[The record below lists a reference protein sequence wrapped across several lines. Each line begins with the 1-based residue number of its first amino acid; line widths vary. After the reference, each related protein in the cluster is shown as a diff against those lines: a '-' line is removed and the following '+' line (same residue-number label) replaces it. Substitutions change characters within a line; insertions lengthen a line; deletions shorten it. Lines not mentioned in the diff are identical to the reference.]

1 MSDGDS
7 TISSMPQ
14 AALPLSGEA
23 VPCAQ
28 RGTNAQAPA
37 AAFGV
42 PAASVSPPVPL
53 AQFQTWIDL
62 STAPPTLRM
71 YVDTNWVALYSIGSD
86 GSVVPLQPVSLPSP
100 AADAH
105 AATKQYVDNRT
116 SAVGTLVFKGVIDCT
131 ASPNYP
137 AADAG
142 DFYIVGA
149 AGKIGGA
156 AGVNAGISATLLCL
170 TDGTASGTQLDVGVH
185 WRVGQGNSNA
195 LVIGP
200 SSATDGSFALF
211 DGTSGTLIKE
221 GNVARDV
228 DPAMLAASD
237 LRVPSQKAA
246 KHAFGGGP
254 LAGDTPQQGQFWTWD
269 AVSSSFRVR
278 DSEGKNLLV
287 NSAFDIWQENTS
299 YTITVPGN
307 KLFIADFWKLGFNGV
322 GPTRTVN
329 RVAGLSGSQYALK
342 VQRIPGGTDPSRVR
356 LSQQFG
362 KAESMFLAGKTVTVS
377 FDFMVGADFTGI
389 APAVG
394 MYYGTGV
401 DEDFVET
408 GAGPHFLTGAGF
420 TTLGTLLTAQLA
432 PAGTVARLV
441 HPALAIPAGITELVC
456 DIHVGLFSTN
466 PAGADDS
473 YTIGNIKME
482 IGRIATPHQRPNPA
496 TELRRCQRRYWK
508 TFLRSAV
515 PTEGAGP
522 GTGEHR
528 ALATRAGAHM
538 QSLGTVRFPAMR
550 ATPNVTLFN
559 PVFGAAAG
567 QARDLAAG
575 DCTSTAV
582 QNVTESCFEIAAT
595 GNAAT
600 AIGNTLGVHAVADAR
615 L

>member
-7 TISSMPQ
+7 PISAMPPISR
-14 AALPLSGEA
+14 ALSSEA
-23 VPCAQ
+23 VPCTQ
-28 RGTNAQAPA
+28 SGTNVRAPA

-42 PAASVSPPVPL
+42 PVASVSPPVPL

-71 YVDTNWVALYSIGSD
+71 HVDSSWVALYAIGAD
-86 GSVVPLQPVSLPSP
+86 GSVVPPQPVSLPNPVS
-100 AADAH
+100 DAH
-105 AATKQYVDNRT
+105 AATKHYVDNRT
-116 SAVGTLVFKGVIDCT
+116 SAVGTLVFRGVIDC
-131 ASPNYP
+131 SVNPNYP

-142 DFYIVGA
+142 DFYVVGV

-156 AGVNAGISATLLCL
+156 AGVNAGVSATLLCL
-170 TDGTASGTQLDVGVH
+170 ADGTASGTQLDVGAH
-185 WRVGQGNSNA
+185 WRIGQGYSNA

-200 SSATDGSFALF
+200 SSAADSGFALF
-211 DGTSGTLIKE
+211 DGPSGTLIKD
-221 GNVARDV
+221 GHVARDA

-246 KHAFGGGP
+246 RHNFGGQQ
-254 LAGDTPQQGQFWTWD
+254 LAGDTPQQGQFWAWD
-269 AVSSSFRVR
+269 GVGSSFRVR
-278 DSEGKNLLV
+278 DPEGRNFLV

-322 GPTRTVN
+322 GPTRTAR

-342 VQRIPGGTDPSRVR
+342 IQRIPGGTDPSRVR

-362 KAESMFLAGKTVTVS
+362 KAESTFLAGKTVTVS
-377 FDFMVGADFTGI
+377 FDFMAGVDFTGI

-394 MYYGTGV
+394 MYYGTGI

-408 GAGPHFLTGAGF
+408 GSGPHFPTGAGF

-456 DIHVGLFSTN
+456 DIHVGLFSAN
-466 PAGADDS
+466 PAGGDDS

-482 IGRIATPHQRPNPA
+482 IGRIATPYQRPDA
-496 TELRRCQRRYWK
+496 AAELGRCQRRYWK
-508 TFLRSAV
+508 TFLQSAV
-515 PTEGAGP
+515 PAEGAGP
-522 GTGEHR
+522 GSGEHR
-528 ALATRAGAHM
+528 ALATRAGAQM

-550 ATPNVTLFN
+550 AVPNVTLFN

-567 QARDLAAG
+567 QARDFAAG
-575 DCTSTAV
+575 DCTSTTV
-582 QNVTESCFEIAAT
+582 QNVTESCFEVAAT

>member
-7 TISSMPQ
+7 TISAMPP

-23 VPCAQ
+23 VPCTQ
-28 RGTNAQAPA
+28 RGANLRAPA

-42 PAASVSPPVPL
+42 AVASVSPPQPL

-62 STAPPTLRM
+62 STAPPTLRL
-71 YVDTNWVALYSIGSD
+71 YVDSNWVALYAIGAD
-86 GSVVPLQPVSLPSP
+86 GSLLPLQPVSLPDPS
-100 AADAH
+100 ADAH
-105 AATKQYVDNRT
+105 AATRRYVDNRA
-116 SAVGTLVFKGVIDCT
+116 SAVGTLVFKGVLDCS
-131 ASPNYP
+131 AGPNYP

-142 DFYIVGA
+142 DFYVVGA
-149 AGKIGGA
+149 AGKIGGS
-156 AGVNAGISATLLCL
+156 AGVNAGVAATLLCL
-170 TDGTASGTQLDVGVH
+170 ADGTAAGTQADVGTH
-185 WRVGQGNSNA
+185 WRVGQGYSNA
-195 LVIGP
+195 LAIGP
-200 SSATDGSFALF
+200 SSATDGDFALF
-211 DGTSGTLIKE
+211 DTTSGTLIKD
-221 GNVARDV
+221 GNIALDA
-228 DPAMLAASD
+228 DPAMTAASD

-246 KHAFGGGP
+246 KHAFGGQP
-254 LAGDTPQQGQFWTWD
+254 LGSDTAQQGQFRVWD
-269 AVSSSFRVR
+269 TSSSSFRVR
-278 DSEGKNLLV
+278 DPEGKNLLV
-287 NSAFDIWQENTS
+287 NSAFDVWQESTS
-299 YTITVPGN
+299 YTMTVPGN

-322 GPTRTVN
+322 GPTRTVT
-329 RVAGLSGSQYALK
+329 RIAGLSGSQYALK

-482 IGRIATPHQRPNPA
+482 IGRIATPYQRPDPA
-496 TELRRCQRRYWK
+496 DELRRCQRRYWK
-508 TFLRSAV
+508 TFLQGAA
-515 PTEGAGP
+515 PAEGAGP
-522 GTGEHR
+522 GMGEHR
-528 ALATRAGAHM
+528 ALATRAGAHV
-538 QSLGTVRFPAMR
+538 QSFGTVRFPAMR
-550 ATPNVTLFN
+550 AIPSVTLFN
-559 PVFGAAAG
+559 PVFGGAAG
-567 QARDLAAG
+567 QARDFAAG
-575 DCTSTAV
+575 DCTSTIV
-582 QNVTESCFEIAAT
+582 QNVTESCFEVAAT
-595 GNAAT
+595 GNPAT
-600 AIGNTLGVHAVADAR
+600 AVGNTLGVHAVADAR